1 MTSARKLHHDVKRL
15 SSNKSLFRIPAMPF
29 FFGISSCAFYINF
42 DNGYCTWKFIINWR
56 GERSGSLLTF
66 CYRAHNGSVDLFFPA
81 LALAIS
87 LVFLKVERKANVHW
101 VISIVAATVSAAWM
115 FGIVFFFIGKVE
127 GYGVMRNM
135 FPVFLS
141 FVLGGI
147 STWVAA
153 YWSLPQRQSSE

>member
-1 MTSARKLHHDVKRL
+1 MVTVLGN
-15 SSNKSLFRIPAMPF
+15 SSLIGEVRGTEVFSLFVTVPIMAQLIF
-29 FFGISSCAFYINF
+29 
-42 DNGYCTWKFIINWR
+42 
-56 GERSGSLLTF
+56 L
-66 CYRAHNGSVDLFFPA
+66 FPA

>member
-1 MTSARKLHHDVKRL
+1 MTLNAYPRIKVFFAFLLCPFFSGLIAVPFILISIMVTVL
-15 SSNKSLFRIPAMPF
+15 GNSSLIGEVRGTEVFSLFVTVPIMAQLIF
-29 FFGISSCAFYINF
+29 
-42 DNGYCTWKFIINWR
+42 
-56 GERSGSLLTF
+56 L
-66 CYRAHNGSVDLFFPA
+66 FPA